1 MRLTLEFVAS
11 RPAPWRWVPACAALL
26 MAGVLFAQY
35 ARERDIV
42 ATQAAGVDAGK
53 RQWRRAQQERAAA
66 ERDTPE
72 QARLRADKDALVAKL
87 RYPWHRVLAT
97 LEQVGV
103 PDVALLSL
111 AHNQA
116 DRVAE
121 LTVEARDAQAINDY
135 VAQLNADE
143 SDQPLWYLAA
153 LQPQPQAAVPTV
165 RGTIITMGRGR

>member
-1 MRLTLEFVAS
+1 MRLILEFVPR

-26 MAGVLFAQY
+26 VAGVLIAQY

-42 ATQAAGVDAGK
+42 AIQAAEVDTGK

-66 ERDTPE
+66 ERVTPE
-72 QARLRADKDALVAKL
+72 QARMRADKDALVAKL

-97 LEQVGV
+97 LEQVSV

-111 AHNQA
+111 AHNQT

-143 SDQPLWYLAA
+143 LDEPQWYLAS
-153 LQPQPQAAVPTV
+153 LQPQPQAPVPTV
-165 RGTIITMGRGR
+165 RGTIITMGPGR